1 MSKEGEPQK
10 DKLQQQ
16 KKTHIYEFHS
26 ISGAS
31 CSFIQINSD
40 LNHLIVNPFIC
51 TVHVCVVAE
60 VCLRL

>member
-1 MSKEGEPQK
+1 MSYTVFVEPYFVTK
-10 DKLQQQ
+10 
-16 KKTHIYEFHS
+16 YY
-26 ISGAS
+26 
-31 CSFIQINSD
+31 SFIQINSD